1 MRPML
6 ARPAPS
12 SVAEG
17 ILSFCQGDR
26 CMTRSAI
33 FRYDLAG
40 RMLAIVAWVQGATT
54 RHHLGCDVY
63 RVVISMS
70 EEASWCPALAANH
83 GHRWRQASL
92 SAAALSVPRRAM
104 VAHRYQKV
112 HHAPSLSPAPK
123 SSFGQPARKS
133 WWQQEVVG
141 LTVQPTPDSKG
152 HIAAEYE
159 NLRGRDY

>member
-6 ARPAPS
+6 AKPAPS
-12 SVAEG
+12 SVAES
-17 ILSFCQGDR
+17 ILSLCQGDR
-26 CMTRSAI
+26 CMTSNAML
-33 FRYDLAG
+33 RYGLAG
-40 RMLAIVAWVQGATT
+40 RMLAIVAWGRGITT

-70 EEASWCPALAANH
+70 EEASWCPALGANH
-83 GHRWRQASL
+83 GHRRRQASL

-133 WWQQEVVG
+133 WPQQEVIG
-141 LTVQPTPDSKG
+141 LIVQPTPDYKG

-159 NLRGRDY
+159 NLLGKD